1 MPVIQKLFQ
10 TFFGETLDIRD
21 LMQLFNNVMDRF
33 FDLFYCIITK
43 SPGELFQG
51 ILFLCRKKSD
61 TAAQKLCLV
70 FLWNIQFIRGFDPC
84 VMQSSKN
91 GTADHTVLD
100 HMTDAEL

>member
-51 ILFLCRKKSD
+51 IFFLCRKKSD

-70 FLWNIQFIRGFDPC
+70 FLWNIQFIRASIPASC
-84 VMQSSKN
+84 RAARMVRRTIPS
-91 GTADHTVLD
+91 LII
-100 HMTDAEL
+100 

>member
-51 ILFLCRKKSD
+51 IFFLCRKKSD

-70 FLWNIQFIRGFDPC
+70 FLWNIQFIRASIPASWRAARM
-84 VMQSSKN
+84 VRRTIPS
-91 GTADHTVLD
+91 LII
-100 HMTDAEL
+100 